1 MYDYGK
7 SGNEEHYGQVSIN
20 LRTHNQYICACVLN
34 IAKFSIRRLGSLS
47 GLIKYILLVQKK
59 QN

>member
-20 LRTHNQYICACVLN
+20 LRTHNQYARAY
-34 IAKFSIRRLGSLS
+34 IAKFSIRKLGSLS
-47 GLIKYILLVQKK
+47 GLIKYILLVQK
-59 QN
+59 